1 MQHRNSLTRCRS
13 PAFRNSSSN
22 NDEDSQQAEIDR
34 ERRVDQICAW
44 VQGDVPQRTPL
55 GRKMSDYLPALS
67 EVSQPVKPQ
76 LSLCLSRGA
85 TLYLNSIPQTAH
97 PHVRD
102 IHDAWAAVTKDA
114 INMEGWEPV
123 DEEPIPYEELDRR
136 WDEDESSIDWWAQT
150 DEEIAIIIRVWRLS
164 GSWLDACSLKIQ
176 T

>member
-1 MQHRNSLTRCRS
+1 MMLPHAAPELVDPMSQHRFSRS
-13 PAFRNSSSN
+13 NSSSN

-55 GRKMSDYLPALS
+55 GRKMSDYVPALS
-67 EVSQPVKPQ
+67 EVSQPAKPQ

-97 PHVRD
+97 AHVRD
-102 IHDAWAAVTKDA
+102 IHDAWAGVTKDA

-123 DEEPIPYEELDRR
+123 DEEPDSYEEIGNR
-136 WDEDESSIDWWAQT
+136 WDETDDGWDET
-150 DEEIAIIIRVWRLS
+150 DGEIEWYNY
-164 GSWLDACSLKIQ
+164 CNY
-176 T
+176 